1 MEGTEVSPGFH
12 MCRYPSRHRV
22 NSGICVQT
30 SADHEALDEVEA
42 MEIGSAR
49 DAAGWPGLGADHEAA
64 SSNMVRIVNLALQGG
79 GAHGAFT
86 WGVLDRL
93 LEEENLA
100 FEGLSATSAGAMN
113 AAVFAYGLTVG
124 GREGARKALTDYW
137 KRIGQMATLG
147 PLQPS
152 LIDKITGNYQL
163 TWSPVFSAMNLL
175 TRVLSPYQFNPANLN
190 PLREIIE
197 QSIDF
202 EVLKRP
208 DCPVKLFLSATNV
221 RTGKVKVFAGE
232 EISAAAVLASA
243 CIPTVFQA
251 VEIDGEAYW
260 DGGYMG
266 NPALFPLIYN
276 CKAPDIVIVHINP
289 LIRKE
294 VPRTADEISNR
305 IDEISFNSSL
315 MREMRAVSFVTRL
328 VTQHRIVGE
337 ELPHVLIHS
346 IADDAFMESLS
357 STSKSNADWCFLT
370 YLRDQGRKCAGDWLA
385 KNFVKIGL
393 ESSVNIDTVYL

>member
-1 MEGTEVSPGFH
+1 
-12 MCRYPSRHRV
+12 
-22 NSGICVQT
+22 
-30 SADHEALDEVEA
+30 
-42 MEIGSAR
+42 MEIGSTG
-49 DAAGWPGLGADHEAA
+49 DATGCPGVGDGHEAA
-64 SSNMVRIVNLALQGG
+64 SSNMVRTVNLALQGG

-93 LEEENLA
+93 LEEDTLA

-137 KRIGQMATLG
+137 TRISQMAALG

-152 LIDKITGNYQL
+152 LIDKMTGNYQL

-175 TRVLSPYQFNPANLN
+175 TRVLSPYEFNPANLN

-197 QSIDF
+197 QSVDF
-202 EVLKRP
+202 DVLKRP

-370 YLRDQGRKCAGDWLA
+370 HLRDQGRKCAGDWLT
-385 KNFVKIGL
+385 KNFVKVGF
-393 ESSVNIDTVYL
+393 ESSVDIDTVYL